1 MKIWFVLGAV
11 VVALCLISLLRIGV
25 WLKYSEGG
33 LFVRAKVAGLSFQ
46 AYPLPPK
53 KPKKAKKTTSQPATP
68 TKPKPKLDKKNT
80 VALVK
85 ELIPMVAQAA
95 GKLKRAIQLDRF
107 FLDLLWGLEDPAACA
122 VGYGAANAFVGMIWP
137 LVEQNFHVKEH
148 RIRTAVDFDR
158 ATPALWLETQATL
171 RLGQAVAL
179 GLWCG
184 IQFLQATRRVRPVG
198 VKTKEKEAV

>member
-25 WLKYSEGG
+25 WLKYSEEG